1 VEGRVQ
7 LSSVCSPFLFSSSL
21 SFLLKFSVVG
31 FCGFWVSESESEI
44 SVVIFLYSLLL
55 ISGFLLLFSPVDV
68 GHID

>member
-1 VEGRVQ
+1 MEGRVQ

-21 SFLLKFSVVG
+21 SLLKFSVVG